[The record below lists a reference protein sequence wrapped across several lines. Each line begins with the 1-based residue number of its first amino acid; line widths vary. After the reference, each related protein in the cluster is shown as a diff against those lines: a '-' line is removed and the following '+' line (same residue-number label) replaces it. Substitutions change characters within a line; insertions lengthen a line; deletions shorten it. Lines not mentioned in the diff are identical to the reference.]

1 MADVTI
7 KSVDEM
13 ESIYGGGMVRV
24 RAALGVTSMGIQV
37 LRMPANY
44 ADYPEHT
51 HLHDEQEE
59 VYIPLRGSVLLDL
72 GDEQHEL
79 SPGTYARIGPGQKR
93 KFIPGD
99 DGVELLC
106 LGGTPGKAY
115 MAPEFTEEGAP
126 AKF

>member
-1 MADVTI
+1 MADVTV

-13 ESIYGGGMVRV
+13 EAIYGGGMVRV
-24 RAALGVTSMGIQV
+24 RAGLGVTSMGIQL

-44 ADYPEHT
+44 PDYPQHT

-59 VYIPLRGSVLLDL
+59 VYIPLKGSVTMDL

-79 SPGTYARIGPGQKR
+79 APGTYARVGAGQER
-93 KFIPGD
+93 KFIPGPE
-99 DGVELLC
+99 GVELLC
-106 LGGTPGKAY
+106 LGAVPGKPY
-115 MAPEFTEEGAP
+115 TPPEFTEEGAP